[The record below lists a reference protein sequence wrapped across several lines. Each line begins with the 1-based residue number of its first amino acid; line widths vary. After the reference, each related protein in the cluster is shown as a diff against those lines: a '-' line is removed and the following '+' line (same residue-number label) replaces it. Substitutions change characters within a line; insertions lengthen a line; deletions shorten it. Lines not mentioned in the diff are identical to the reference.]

1 MKTLKKIFRT
11 QKARFTLVMLTLLTS
26 ISILLGLL
34 GGVAIGI
41 GVFIALTSLVAVGY
55 GINKAIDWVLDGD
68 Y

>member
-11 QKARFTLVMLTLLTS
+11 QVARMLVVSLLGIVI
-26 ISILLGLL
+26 ISLLLGLL

-41 GVFIALTSLVAVGY
+41 GVFIALTIIGGAVY
-55 GINKAIDWVLDGD
+55 GIEKVIDWVMDGD

>member
-41 GVFIALTSLVAVGY
+41 GVFIALTIIGGAVY
-55 GINKAIDWVLDGD
+55 GIEKVIDWVMDGD